1 MRFGVCKSD
10 MIMLIMKEACVRK
23 SHVFELLAMETR
35 GETSTERRGKKIYA
49 VFFVGLG
56 VGKLLGKRCCVKY
69 YP

>member
-1 MRFGVCKSD
+1 
-10 MIMLIMKEACVRK
+10 MIMLIMKKVFVRK

-56 VGKLLGKRCCVKY
+56 VAKLLGKRCCVKY